1 MERCFNIGVN
11 LYDKRSEKL
20 LFFFMLQ
27 RYINF
32 HAVSNECGVGKV
44 TVNGDCQGRMVVD
57 DPEDSS

>member
-20 LFFFMLQ
+20 LFFFLLQ

-32 HAVSNECGVGKV
+32 HSVRYKCGVGKV
-44 TVNGDCQGRMVVD
+44 TVNGDFQGGIRVD
-57 DPEDSS
+57 NPEDSS

>member
-1 MERCFNIGVN
+1 M
-11 LYDKRSEKL
+11 KKL